1 MIIQEHIHIPCTGL
15 GIVIAPYNMP
25 TAHIATISIHI
36 RLNTFITNKFKFR
49 ETDSN
54 RHLHQKSL
62 CPQTGAVLPL
72 NNLGMFPPEFY
83 NHGISPEGFLNFVLE
98 IQKLRFMKHFI
109 ELLLNHLD
117 SLSLLVGIIF
127 FFIRELYKLSI
138 RKKELKFKTFYS
150 NSVNSISEFLDSFL
164 SYKAAMRNINL
175 IDILNGQ
182 TDILELNKIA
192 YEPLIDM
199 KNKNL
204 KLHFYLDKE
213 LYEKYDS
220 LVQSSSLLYDEL
232 RDIIYS
238 KDLPY
243 PDKINKYEEA
253 FTKFEETTEN
263 FLIQAINESQKMLS
277 NHKEKRNHT

>member
-1 MIIQEHIHIPCTGL
+1 MRFLRRDFLILRC
-15 GIVIAPYNMP
+15 
-25 TAHIATISIHI
+25 
-36 RLNTFITNKFKFR
+36 
-49 ETDSN
+49 
-54 RHLHQKSL
+54 
-62 CPQTGAVLPL
+62 QTK
-72 NNLGMFPPEFY
+72 
-83 NHGISPEGFLNFVLE
+83 
-98 IQKLRFMKHFI
+98 KLRFMKHFI

>member
-1 MIIQEHIHIPCTGL
+1 
-15 GIVIAPYNMP
+15 
-25 TAHIATISIHI
+25 
-36 RLNTFITNKFKFR
+36 
-49 ETDSN
+49 
-54 RHLHQKSL
+54 
-62 CPQTGAVLPL
+62 
-72 NNLGMFPPEFY
+72 
-83 NHGISPEGFLNFVLE
+83 
-98 IQKLRFMKHFI
+98 MKHFI

-150 NSVNSISEFLDSFL
+150 NSVNSISEFLNSFL
-164 SYKAAMRNINL
+164 TYKAEMRNINL

-182 TDILELNKIA
+182 TDILELNKIV

-243 PDKINKYEEA
+243 HDKINKYEEA

-263 FLIQAINESQKMLS
+263 CLIQAINESQKKLS